1 MHGLTN
7 LKICFQCLAS
17 YKLAFWDDTNRLT
30 LTCRKAV
37 SLQAMWLSI
46 HTLWYV
52 LAAAARG
59 PLRAHTS
66 RSDTHTLS
74 MRLFLIRAV
83 CCVHNTTATIELP
96 TTPTTSTTPYSETS
110 TSSSVRS
117 GGSASVAVTF
127 TGVITSHHGVSDCVL
142 QSERETNA
150 SIYSET
156 MCLREITREVG
167 CKTYL
172 LRW

>member
-1 MHGLTN
+1 
-7 LKICFQCLAS
+7 
-17 YKLAFWDDTNRLT
+17 
-30 LTCRKAV
+30 
-37 SLQAMWLSI
+37 MWLSI

-52 LAAAARG
+52 LEAAARG

-83 CCVHNTTATIELP
+83 CCVHSTTATIELP

-117 GGSASVAVTF
+117 DGSASVAVTF
-127 TGVITSHHGVSDCVL
+127 TGIITSHHGVSACAL
-142 QSERETNA
+142 QSARETNA
-150 SIYSET
+150 RIDSQS
-156 MCLREITREVG
+156 MSLRKSLE
-167 CKTYL
+167 
-172 LRW
+172 